1 MLLRFDDGSKGSFMV
16 SQVSAGRKNR
26 LAVEINGSLCSLAWD
41 QEVPQRLWIGH
52 REQPDRLLSD
62 DPSLLRPEIADS
74 AHYPGGHIEG
84 WPDAFKNMM
93 GHFYQAV
100 RAGEDAGGQGPA
112 LRRFRRRRRCD
123 VHHRGRSSKAISS
136 SAGSASNAERRW
148 GAGLFHPK
156 IAVEIGTGEL
166 VAEQD
171 GIFIFHRII
180 PFVAGIAGEG
190 VLGAGALRRLLF
202 DGFRGAA
209 GITFAHASGFI
220 LLSAG
225 IHRRK
230 GRQV

>member
-1 MLLRFDDGSKGSFMV
+1 MPAAGARRFAAFDDG
-16 SQVSAGRKNR
+16 
-26 LAVEINGSLCSLAWD
+26 
-41 QEVPQRLWIGH
+41 
-52 REQPDRLLSD
+52 
-62 DPSLLRPEIADS
+62 ADVM
-74 AHYPGGHIEG
+74 YIIE
-84 WPDAFKNMM
+84 AI
-93 GHFYQAV
+93 V
-100 RAGEDAGGQGPA
+100 
-112 LRRFRRRRRCD
+112 
-123 VHHRGRSSKAISS
+123 KAISS
-136 SAGSASNAERRW
+136 SAGSASNAERRR

>member
-100 RAGEDAGGQGPA
+100 RAAVTKPDAPQKT
-112 LRRFRRRRRCD
+112 LHFDD
-123 VHHRGRSSKAISS
+123 V
-136 SAGSASNAERRW
+136 
-148 GAGLFHPK
+148 P
-156 IAVEIGTGEL
+156 L
-166 VAEQD
+166 V
-171 GIFIFHRII
+171 
-180 PFVAGIAGEG
+180 
-190 VLGAGALRRLLF
+190 
-202 DGFRGAA
+202 
-209 GITFAHASGFI
+209 S
-220 LLSAG
+220 
-225 IHRRK
+225 
-230 GRQV
+230 